1 MLLDKSLVN
10 SLAADSAK
18 VRILDYENLAD
29 CDAIGQYEDGSEFF
43 EENLGC
49 ESFVIRFE
57 KAIGDIQLEFV
68 GESGTPEVIVLEV
81 SYLKNGAVVG
91 SSLVQ
96 SGNCELKLLKY
107 KVELPRGAK
116 VSLFDDESIE
126 AQFLAWNIPCPRTLP
141 NMTFLQVKAAN
152 GFEQQIT
159 PSAGSQTMEL
169 YQELG
174 RRYAVFGEI
183 WTYSFAQTLW
193 FASLRIQTSDYE
205 WHDIVP
211 TAGEGGTIVTALPQ

>member
-1 MLLDKSLVN
+1 MDLDASLVN
-10 SLAADSAK
+10 SLGADAVK
-18 VRILDYENLAD
+18 VRILDSVGLAG
-29 CDAIGQYEDGSEFF
+29 CSFTGEYADGSVFDVEDLPADTF
-43 EENLGC
+43 E
-49 ESFVIRFE
+49 VPIQ
-57 KAIGDIQLEFV
+57 KPIGVVTLEFN
-68 GESGTPEVIVLEV
+68 GDNTPDVAVLEV
-81 SYLKNGAVVG
+81 SYLKNGASVG

-96 SGNCELKLLKY
+96 HPGCALKLLKY

-116 VSLFDDESIE
+116 VTLFDDETLE
-126 AQFLAWNIPCPRTLP
+126 AQFVAWELPCPNTLP

-159 PSAGSQTMEL
+159 PSAGSYSVEVWT
-169 YQELG
+169 ELG

-193 FASLRIQTSDYE
+193 FADLKVQLSNYE
-205 WHDIVP
+205 WQDCVP

>member
-1 MLLDKSLVN
+1 MNFEIDG
-10 SLAADSAK
+10 ARAD
-18 VRILDYENLAD
+18 V
-29 CDAIGQYEDGSEFF
+29 
-43 EENLGC
+43 
-49 ESFVIRFE
+49 V
-57 KAIGDIQLEFV
+57 
-68 GESGTPEVIVLEV
+68 VLSV

-91 SSLVQ
+91 SSLIQ
-96 SGNCELKLLKY
+96 HGSDALSLLKY

-116 VSLFDDESIE
+116 VTLFDDETLE
-126 AQFLAWNIPCPRTLP
+126 AQFVAWNLPSPNSFP

-159 PSAGSQTMEL
+159 PSAGEYSVEVWT
-169 YQELG
+169 ELG

-193 FASLRIQTSDYE
+193 FADLKVQLSNYDWIDV
-205 WHDIVP
+205 VP

>member
-1 MLLDKSLVN
+1 MNQLHC
-10 SLAADSAK
+10 DSIRIK
-18 VRILDYENLAD
+18 ILDSVNYGFADIEMNYADGDHLLAEF
-29 CDAIGQYEDGSEFF
+29 EDEVLEPILVKDISQAV
-43 EENLGC
+43 L
-49 ESFVIRFE
+49 RF
-57 KAIGDIQLEFV
+57 QSP
-68 GESGTPEVIVLEV
+68 SGTTSDCVVV
-81 SYLKNGAVVG
+81 SVEYLKNGAVGG

-96 SGNCELKLLKY
+96 SGSCELKLLKY

-116 VSLFDDESIE
+116 VTLFDDESIE
-126 AQFLAWNIPCPRTLP
+126 AQFVAWNLPCPNTLP

-159 PSAGSQTMEL
+159 PSAGSQTIEL

-193 FASLRIQTSDYE
+193 FADLKVQLSNYE
-205 WHDIVP
+205 WQDCIP
-211 TAGEGGTIVTALPQ
+211 TAGEGGAIVTALPQ

>member
-1 MLLDKSLVN
+1 MSLDVNAIHSLDCDEVYFEV
-10 SLAADSAK
+10 LDSSPAVIGGTITRK
-18 VRILDYENLAD
+18 LTDGTSDVQNWDGDDMDLAD
-29 CDAIGQYEDGSEFF
+29 FENNEEITITFNSDSGVCDA
-43 EENLGC
+43 
-49 ESFVIRFE
+49 
-57 KAIGDIQLEFV
+57 
-68 GESGTPEVIVLEV
+68 VIV
-81 SYLKNGAVVG
+81 SAIYYKNGAVVG

-96 SGNCELKLLKY
+96 SGSCELKLLKY

-116 VSLFDDESIE
+116 VTLFDDESVE
-126 AQFLAWNIPCPRTLP
+126 AQFLSWNIPCPTSFP

-159 PSAGSQTMEL
+159 PSAGSQTIEL

-193 FASLRIQTSDYE
+193 FADLKIQKSNYD
-205 WHDIVP
+205 WQDCIP

>member
-1 MLLDKSLVN
+1 MVDDENVGTFDVDITYSDGVHFTQ
-10 SLAADSAK
+10 DSEGDTLRFPCEAK
-18 VRILDYENLAD
+18 EVT
-29 CDAIGQYEDGSEFF
+29 DAF
-43 EENLGC
+43 L
-49 ESFVIRFE
+49 SFPGAEV
-57 KAIGDIQLEFV
+57 AIV
-68 GESGTPEVIVLEV
+68 EV

-96 SGNCELKLLKY
+96 YGSCELKLLKY

-116 VSLFDDESIE
+116 VTLFDDDTLE
-126 AQFLAWNIPCPRTLP
+126 AQFVAWNLPCPRTLP

-159 PSAGSQTMEL
+159 PSAGSYSVEVWT
-169 YQELG
+169 ELG

-193 FASLRIQTSDYE
+193 FADLKIQLSNYD
-205 WHDIVP
+205 WIDVVP

>member
-1 MLLDKSLVN
+1 MDSVNYVGTQISIEYSDGDLFDIEEYGTNFEFDVINKPIVNAELVFEI
-10 SLAADSAK
+10 SDARAE
-18 VRILDYENLAD
+18 VVIL
-29 CDAIGQYEDGSEFF
+29 S
-43 EENLGC
+43 
-49 ESFVIRFE
+49 
-57 KAIGDIQLEFV
+57 
-68 GESGTPEVIVLEV
+68 V

-91 SSLVQ
+91 SSLIQ
-96 SGNCELKLLKY
+96 HGSDELKLLKY

-116 VSLFDDESIE
+116 VTLFDDESIE
-126 AQFLAWNIPCPRTLP
+126 AQFLSWNIPCPRSFP

-193 FASLRIQTSDYE
+193 IASLRIQKSDYE
-205 WHDIVP
+205 WQDCIP
-211 TAGEGGTIVTALPQ
+211 AAGEGGTIVTALPQ